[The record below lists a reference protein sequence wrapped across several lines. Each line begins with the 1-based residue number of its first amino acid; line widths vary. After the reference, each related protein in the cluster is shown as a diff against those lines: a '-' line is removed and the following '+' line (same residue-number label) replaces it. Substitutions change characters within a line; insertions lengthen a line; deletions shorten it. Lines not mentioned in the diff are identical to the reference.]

1 MANQHDY
8 INYNNIDLLA
18 SHKRK
23 KSSDFIEKEYRFK
36 IKADIKNHIKM
47 NAYFREIEKLIKNMQ
62 VLNVEYYKWEK
73 EKEKEKEGK

>member
-36 IKADIKNHIKM
+36 IKADAANHIKVD
-47 NAYFREIEKLIKNMQ
+47 AYFEEILELIKNMQ

-73 EKEKEKEGK
+73 EGN